1 MTIQELWEW
10 AQKYGYLDLP
20 IRIIS
25 RDRSGLWLGH
35 SALRRKGITIKDDY
49 VMLEGEQGVKW
60 E

>member
-1 MTIQELWEW
+1 MTIQQLYEW

-25 RDRSGLWLGH
+25 RDRSSLWLGH
-35 SALRRKGITIKDDY
+35 SALRRKGIT
-49 VMLEGEQGVKW
+49 MLEGEQEVKW

>member
-20 IRIIS
+20 ICIIS
-25 RDRSGLWLGH
+25 RDRSGLWLGY
-35 SALRRKGITIKDDY
+35 SALQGITIKNDDY
-49 VMLEGEQGVKW
+49 VMLEGKQEVKW

>member
-1 MTIQELWEW
+1 MTIRQLYEW

-20 IRIIS
+20 ICITS

-35 SALRRKGITIKDDY
+35 STLRRKGITIEDDH
-49 VMLEGEQGVKW
+49 VMLEGEQEVKW

>member
-35 SALRRKGITIKDDY
+35 SALRRKGR
-49 VMLEGEQGVKW
+49 
-60 E
+60 